1 MGAAGLSLGRADGAN
16 ANGITAVTRCTVTGG
31 VPGIAPA
38 LAAADKNDTVF
49 SPQLS
54 AAAAMLLPGQTPL
67 AAGRRAPSDSSAWA
81 APMANPIAVQPVSV
95 RPFAV
100 PFSRPVLSVARP
112 AKAVTALA
120 PRNGPNSMRGNSINI
135 AQ

>member
-1 MGAAGLSLGRADGAN
+1 MGAAGLLLGRADGAN
-16 ANGITAVTRCTVTGG
+16 ANGIAAVIRSTVTGG
-31 VPGIAPA
+31 VPGTAPA
-38 LAAADKNDTVF
+38 PAAADHKDTTVF
-49 SPQLS
+49 SPQPS

-67 AAGRRAPSDSSAWA
+67 AAGGR

-120 PRNGPNSMRGNSINI
+120 PRNGPNSMRGNSINV